1 MYLNNDYDD
10 TKSSEEV
17 LENCANN
24 DEKFVTID
32 DTEGATPSEVAFTQ
46 EEKPIISEPESI
58 DTGAFFEPTAELDS
72 LENADSVSFCDGENA
87 CENGTDKDVVSEKNA
102 SEKTVNEN
110 ADEKVRAPKPDNI
123 ETAPQ
128 PSIFETAKLF
138 GVSEEKLTAE
148 FNAYKAAKL
157 FRRVN
162 LFAVGAKIGVEEI
175 KGFIKSGIELGLE
188 SITVLPEHLI
198 EAKKIAGDR
207 IKLRVAVSYPF
218 GGDLTK
224 QKLKQIGAFSRMG
237 LGGIELPIPLKD
249 LSQKKSKQIIKEWKK
264 YIKKAGKT
272 PIIMVTDFD
281 LLSIHEIKTVC
292 EIAKELNIKLK
303 TCSCVLS
310 SGGFDFQEDGFS
322 CLDNLRY
329 EIASTAPSA
338 KDILSTFLWGADTVS
353 SPNVISAIKDVK
365 KLLGCE

>member
-17 LENCANN
+17 LENSAN
-24 DEKFVTID
+24 DDKSVTI
-32 DTEGATPSEVAFTQ
+32 EVAEGGITNEVALTQ
-46 EEKPIISEPESI
+46 EEAPIIDEPEGIDTVVVSEPIAKI
-58 DTGAFFEPTAELDS
+58 DSFENDDVLFCDE
-72 LENADSVSFCDGENA
+72 ENARENDV
-87 CENGTDKDVVSEKNA
+87 NKDVVNEKNV
-102 SEKTVNEN
+102 SEN
-110 ADEKVRAPKPDNI
+110 AAENVRTHQSDNN
-123 ETAPQ
+123 ETAAQ
-128 PSIFETAKLF
+128 PSIFDTAKLF

-188 SITVLPEHLI
+188 SITVLPEYI
-198 EAKKIAGDR
+198 VEAKKVAGDK

-224 QKLKQIGAFSRMG
+224 YKLKQIGAFSRMG

-281 LLSIHEIKTVC
+281 LLSVHEIKTVC

-303 TCSCVLS
+303 TSTCVLS
-310 SGGFDFQEDGFS
+310 SGGFDFQEDGLS

>member
-10 TKSSEEV
+10 TKSNEEV
-17 LENCANN
+17 LENPS
-24 DEKFVTID
+24 TID
-32 DTEGATPSEVAFTQ
+32 KSLTDCDLEEVGYQEVALTT
-46 EEKPIISEPESI
+46 EEAPLIREPEIVDADAISLP
-58 DTGAFFEPTAELDS
+58 DAQTDS
-72 LENADSVSFCDGENA
+72 FSNADSVTLLEDGKTSENT
-87 CENGTDKDVVSEKNA
+87 TDKMSVD
-102 SEKTVNEN
+102 EN
-110 ADEKVRAPKPDNI
+110 ADETATKKETTPQPDNDQAA
-123 ETAPQ
+123 TT
-128 PSIFETAKLF
+128 PSTFETAKLF

-188 SITVLPEHLI
+188 SVTVLPEYI
-198 EAKKIAGDR
+198 CEAKKVAGDK

-218 GGDLTK
+218 GGDLIK
-224 QKLKQIGAFSRMG
+224 HKLKQIGAFSRMG
-237 LGGIELPIPLKD
+237 LSGIELPIPLKD

-272 PIIMVTDFD
+272 AIIMVTDFD
-281 LLSIHEIKTVC
+281 LLSVHEIKTVC
-292 EIAKELNIKLK
+292 EIAKELNVKLK
-303 TCSCVLS
+303 TSTCVLS
-310 SGGFDFQEDGFS
+310 SGGFDFQEDGLS

-329 EIASTAPSA
+329 EIASCAPSA

-353 SPNVISAIKDVK
+353 SPNVISAIKDIK

>member
-17 LENCANN
+17 LENCAN

-32 DTEGATPSEVAFTQ
+32 DTEGSTPSEAAFTQ
-46 EEKPIISEPESI
+46 EEKPITSEPESI
-58 DTGAFFEPTAELDS
+58 DTGAFFELTAEIDS
-72 LENADSVSFCDGENA
+72 LENADSVSFSESENA
-87 CENGTDKDVVSEKNA
+87 CENGTDKDVA

-110 ADEKVRAPKPDNI
+110 ADEKARAPKPDNI
-123 ETAPQ
+123 ETASQ

-224 QKLKQIGAFSRMG
+224 HKLKQIGAFSRMG

-310 SGGFDFQEDGFS
+310 SGGFDFQEDGLS

>member
-1 MYLNNDYDD
+1 MYFNNDYDD
-10 TKSSEEV
+10 TKSPEEV
-17 LENCANN
+17 LENPPVEDKSVTGDDQAN
-24 DEKFVTID
+24 DAL
-32 DTEGATPSEVAFTQ
+32 GEVALTT
-46 EEKPIISEPESI
+46 EENSLIHQPESI
-58 DTGAFFEPTAELDS
+58 ETDDFSSSAAKTDSFENSDSASFYIDEKASENVIDKIGTVENAISENAIVENAIEKEPTPQS
-72 LENADSVSFCDGENA
+72 NN
-87 CENGTDKDVVSEKNA
+87 
-102 SEKTVNEN
+102 NETTT
-110 ADEKVRAPKPDNI
+110 P
-123 ETAPQ
+123 
-128 PSIFETAKLF
+128 PSTFETAKLF

-162 LFAVGAKIGVEEI
+162 LFAIGAKIGVEEI

-188 SITVLPEHLI
+188 SVTVLPEYI
-198 EAKKIAGDR
+198 CEAKKVAGDK
-207 IKLRVAVSYPF
+207 IKLRVAISYPF
-218 GGDLTK
+218 GGDLLK
-224 QKLKQIGAFSRMG
+224 HKLKQIGAFSRMG

-264 YIKKAGKT
+264 YVKKAGKT

-281 LLSIHEIKTVC
+281 LLSAHEIKTVC

-303 TCSCVLS
+303 TSTCVLS
-310 SGGFDFQEDGFS
+310 SGGFDFQEDGLS

-353 SPNVISAIKDVK
+353 SPNVISSIKDIK